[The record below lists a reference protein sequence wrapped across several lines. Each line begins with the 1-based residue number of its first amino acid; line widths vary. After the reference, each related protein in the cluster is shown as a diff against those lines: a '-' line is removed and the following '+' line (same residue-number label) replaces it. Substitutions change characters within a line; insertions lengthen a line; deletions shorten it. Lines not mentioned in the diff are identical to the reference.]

1 MPACALGCVS
11 SKGRK
16 LSWTLVYGFLYT
28 QASMP
33 PTNFTS
39 GHIGWKKWNPRF
51 VLTIAMVVFS
61 SCSSV
66 TVRIDHDPG
75 TNFARYR
82 TYAFGPPSQNVLVL
96 SPSIRA
102 QIESSLD
109 QGLAARGLR
118 RAARPDFYVAYHV
131 TTREQISVQTFH
143 DWGRWGSGG
152 PRWNSYSLWRGYPI
166 TTSYVHRSTVGT
178 LVVDFVDARTD
189 RAFWRGIASGTVR
202 GTGSNR
208 RNVADA
214 VRRMLENFPPS

>member
-1 MPACALGCVS
+1 VSIVPPILILGHVS
-11 SKGRK
+11 
-16 LSWTLVYGFLYT
+16 
-28 QASMP
+28 
-33 PTNFTS
+33 
-39 GHIGWKKWNPRF
+39 WKKWNRRF
-51 VLTIAMVVFS
+51 VLTLAAVAFS

-66 TVRIDHDPG
+66 TVRTDHDPG

-82 TYAFGPPSQNVLVL
+82 TYAFGPPSQNVSAL

-118 RAARPDFYVAYHV
+118 RSARPDFYVAYHV

-143 DWGRWGSGG
+143 DWGRWGHGG
-152 PRWNSYSLWRGYPI
+152 PGWNSYSLWRGSPT

-178 LVVDFVDARTD
+178 LLVDFVDARTD
-189 RAFWRGIASGTVR
+189 RAFWRGVASGTVR
-202 GTGSNR
+202 GAGSNR
-208 RNVADA
+208 QNVVDA